1 MSDVKRKLLS
11 PERENMILQALGE
24 GIQTITELSK
34 KLNVSE
40 ATVRR
45 DLQSLELQGK
55 AKRVHGGAVRTKFP
69 RTEPIFAEKAAF
81 QADEKQSIAAKA
93 LAFIDDDDTIFLD
106 GGSTVL
112 GLTKL
117 LEGKKN
123 LTIVTNSLMAA
134 AELME
139 SGHQLIMVGGEFR
152 PLSRTVVG
160 PLTAR
165 SIEPLSISK
174 AFLGTIGFSVEDGI
188 STTAP
193 SEAYTKELI
202 MRKAAK
208 VIVMSDS
215 SKIGTPSLVT
225 SGSIDDIDV
234 LITDSGISEKAIK
247 QLQKKKIEVVF

>member
-1 MSDVKRKLLS
+1 MKRKLLS
-11 PERENMILQALGE
+11 PERENMILQALSE
-24 GIQTITELSK
+24 GIQTITELSS
-34 KLNVSE
+34 KLHVSE

-55 AKRVHGGAVRTKFP
+55 AKRVHGGAIRTKFP
-69 RTEPIFAEKAAF
+69 RIEPLFTEKAGFQTAEK
-81 QADEKQSIAAKA
+81 QAIVDKA
-93 LAFIDDDDTIFLD
+93 LDFIADDDTIYLD

-112 GLTKL
+112 GLAKKL
-117 LEGKKN
+117 TGKQN

-139 SGHQLIMVGGEFR
+139 SGHKLIIVGGEFR
-152 PLSRTVVG
+152 PLSRTIVG

-165 SIEPLSISK
+165 LIEPLAIDK
-174 AFLGTIGFSVEDGI
+174 AFLGTIGFSVEAGI

-193 SEAYTKELI
+193 SEAFTKELV

-208 VIVMSDS
+208 VIVLADS

-225 SGSIDDIDV
+225 SGSINDIDV
-234 LITDSGISEKAIK
+234 LITDSGISDKAVK
-247 QLQKKKIEVVF
+247 ELQKKKIEVVF

>member
-1 MSDVKRKLLS
+1 MSDIKRKLLS

-69 RTEPIFAEKAAF
+69 RTEPLFTEKAGF
-81 QADEKQSIAAKA
+81 QTTEKQSIADKA
-93 LAFIDDDDTIFLD
+93 LDFIANDDTIFLD

-112 GLTKL
+112 GIAKKL
-117 LEGKKN
+117 KNKKN
-123 LTIVTNSLMAA
+123 LTVVTNSLMAA

-139 SGHQLIMVGGEFR
+139 SGHQLIIVGGEFR

-165 SIEPLSISK
+165 LIEPLSISK
-174 AFLGTIGFSVEDGI
+174 AFMGTIGFSLEDGI

-193 SEAYTKELI
+193 SEAYTKELV
-202 MRKAAK
+202 MHKAAK
-208 VIVMSDS
+208 VIVLADS

-225 SGSIDDIDV
+225 SGSLDDIDV
-234 LITDSGISEKAIK
+234 LITDSGITEKAVK
-247 QLQKKKIEVVF
+247 ELQKKKIEVVF

>member
-24 GIQTITELSK
+24 GIQTITELSE

-69 RTEPIFAEKAAF
+69 RIEPLFNEKAGF
-81 QADEKQSIAAKA
+81 QAEEKQIIADKA
-93 LAFIDDDDTIFLD
+93 LDFIDDDDTIYLD

-112 GLTKL
+112 GLAKKL
-117 LEGKKN
+117 GGKKN

-139 SGHQLIMVGGEFR
+139 SGHQLIMIGGEFR

-165 SIEPLSISK
+165 LIEPLAISK
-174 AFLGTIGFSVEDGI
+174 AFMGTIGFSLEDGI

-193 SEAYTKELI
+193 NEAYTKELV

-208 VIVMSDS
+208 VIVLADS

-225 SGSIDDIDV
+225 SGSLDDIDV
-234 LITDSGISEKAIK
+234 LITDPGISAKAIK
-247 QLQKKKIEVVF
+247 ELQKKKIEVVF